1 MPRTRAKSS
10 KVEDGSVI
18 NSAVIPDSCHS
29 INQLFLMPMKS
40 FVLTDIVRILPLVS
54 QLTVVLFNDQLQ
66 EPIEKALTLIWRHV
80 IDALSMVSNCK
91 KALPA
96 RDGVGADNWM
106 AGREGIAY
114 VVW

>member
-1 MPRTRAKSS
+1 
-10 KVEDGSVI
+10 
-18 NSAVIPDSCHS
+18 
-29 INQLFLMPMKS
+29 L
-40 FVLTDIVRILPLVS
+40 VLTNIIRILPLVS

-66 EPIEKALTLIWRHV
+66 EPIEKALALIWRHV
-80 IDALSMVSNCK
+80 IDTFSVVANSK

-96 RDGVGADNWM
+96 RHRVSADNRM